1 MAEHQPSVHR
11 PELDSTPRTTKGEVV
26 RDAGKEEM
34 ASNQEAFQMG
44 FQQDLKVR
52 GRRVMRQARAFQHLE
67 KRGREGLLG

>member
-52 GRRVMRQARAFQHLE
+52 GDV
-67 KRGREGLLG
+67 